1 VRLSTGA
8 AHATP
13 SFRTLLVGE
22 KREREKN
29 KPSSMQQKNI
39 RLSGFFFAVASVSS
53 EVSYLQI
60 GAAGVR
66 PSFGTLVVVCVEI
79 VRERTRDQWKGQR
92 VENWREN
99 DVKEIERV
107 RV

>member
-1 VRLSTGA
+1 MRRESGKKISLA
-8 AHATP
+8 AC
-13 SFRTLLVGE
+13 SKRTYGSVD
-22 KREREKN
+22 
-29 KPSSMQQKNI
+29 
-39 RLSGFFFAVASVSS
+39 FFFAVASVSS